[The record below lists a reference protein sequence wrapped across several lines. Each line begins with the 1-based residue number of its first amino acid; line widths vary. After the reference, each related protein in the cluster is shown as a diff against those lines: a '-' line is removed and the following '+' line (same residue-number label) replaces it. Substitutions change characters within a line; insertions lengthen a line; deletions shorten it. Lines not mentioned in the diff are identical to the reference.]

1 VAWKFSYY
9 GSPPH
14 NPLVDQKYQMYN
26 CSVGR
31 ACDPAMFISRVTN
44 PSQPFISNLLTHIIN
59 PRCTTTMSMP
69 RLTVSETENPESLLV
84 TAQMS
89 GDVELVEEK
98 LLEVDWDTGLAFLIK
113 RIQVTPMRGTLI
125 FRGVFLIKQ
134 EQGEELKEEAPLQD
148 QPEVK

>member
-1 VAWKFSYY
+1 
-9 GSPPH
+9 
-14 NPLVDQKYQMYN
+14 
-26 CSVGR
+26 
-31 ACDPAMFISRVTN
+31 
-44 PSQPFISNLLTHIIN
+44 
-59 PRCTTTMSMP
+59 MSIP

-113 RIQVTPMRGTLI
+113 RIQATPMWGTLI